1 MAIISVYIP
10 DSGIQR
16 VYDAICSHYRYQSTI
31 GADENGT
38 PIPNPQ
44 SQADFTNGVV
54 RGFIAEHTHVYELEL
69 ARAQAEA
76 AAANAG
82 KVVIDNGATA
92 EIYDYDMI
100 CVAAAKEQYDGLAS
114 VIAPGNTFH
123 IPLSAN
129 GQDPATHYG
138 AEVAVTET
146 ARQQL
151 LVLELAGGTSTNG
164 VQTLF
169 YTRCTPDTDIAV
181 STNIPN
187 YDIVG
192 KPCAFTDV
200 ASHLGLQ
207 AIVPPAPPA
216 SGE

>member
-1 MAIISVYIP
+1 MATISIYVA
-10 DSGIQR
+10 DADVTR
-16 VYDAICSHYRYQSTI
+16 VYDAIANNYNYQESSAQTK
-31 GADENGT
+31 
-38 PIPNPQ
+38 
-44 SQADFTNGVV
+44 ADFTNSILQ
-54 RGFIAEHTHVYELEL
+54 GFLAEHVKVYELDK
-69 ARAQAEA
+69 ARKAAEA
-76 AAANAG
+76 AANNAG
-82 KVVIDNGATA
+82 NVTVQDGSTA
-92 EIYDYDMI
+92 KPYDYDMV
-100 CVAAAKEQYDGLAS
+100 CLAAAKEQYDGLAS
-114 VIAPGNTFH
+114 IIAPGSSFH

-151 LVLELAGGTSTNG
+151 VVLELAGGTSTNG

-181 STNIPN
+181 ATNIPN

-200 ASHLGLQ
+200 VAHLGLKV
-207 AIVPPAPPA
+207 IVPPTPP